1 MPSVTVV
8 GIKEVNKRLSN
19 LRAYGIR
26 VENFPS
32 LSLVSP
38 QAVKQAVA
46 NAKEFYKAPANGT
59 KRPMR
64 WKNPA
69 QRVAVMI
76 KLKEMGGAPYKR
88 TGAFEEAWISET
100 ATASITITNT
110 AKSDK
115 GTFLAPVIVG
125 AFQQPFHSDTGWQ
138 KRSAQIEK
146 QIIAPIR
153 NDISKQLL
161 TGIASSRY
169 G

>member
-1 MPSVTVV
+1 MPNVTVV

-38 QAVKQAVA
+38 QAVKQSVA
-46 NAKEFYKAPANGT
+46 NAKEFYHSPANPP
-59 KRPMR
+59 RYPLR
-64 WKNPA
+64 WKSKK
-69 QRVAVMI
+69 QKIAVII
-76 KLKEMGGAPYKR
+76 KLKAQGNLPYKR
-88 TGAFEEAWISET
+88 TGAYDEAWASET
-100 ATASITITNT
+100 TTSSISIMNE
-110 AKSDK
+110 AKGDK
-115 GTFLAPVIVG
+115 GQFIAPFLIG
-125 AFQQPFHSDTGWQ
+125 TFQQPFHADTGYQ
-138 KRSAQIEK
+138 KRSSQIEK

-161 TGIASSRY
+161 IGVASSRY